1 MLFAAP
7 RATHRSAIARPIASA
22 PFHLAQPLE
31 TAAIRCVAVI
41 RIETLMPSFEKVA
54 RNGSYLKD
62 RALIARILFSLLA
75 IALVSPTQA
84 EDISRE
90 YRIKA
95 AYLYNLGKFITWP
108 NENEIPK
115 DAPITIC
122 IYGYNPFERYLDK
135 LQERQIRGRPIS
147 VRYLGENDAVDGCQ
161 LLFISQLNTLRPKLL
176 SAPPPYP
183 PILTIS
189 DDQDFLN
196 HGGHV
201 SLVANNNN
209 VQLDIDLTRAKQTG
223 FNVSASLLEIAHR
236 IQ

>member
-1 MLFAAP
+1 M
-7 RATHRSAIARPIASA
+7 R
-22 PFHLAQPLE
+22 
-31 TAAIRCVAVI
+31 
-41 RIETLMPSFEKVA
+41 SFEKIA
-54 RNGSYLKD
+54 RNGSFLKD
-62 RALIARILFSLLA
+62 RMRVASILFSLLA
-75 IALVSPTQA
+75 LVLASRTHA
-84 EDISRE
+84 EEISRE

-95 AYLYNLGKFITWP
+95 AYLYNLGKFIIWP
-108 NENEIPK
+108 NENEMPK

-122 IYGYNPFERYLDK
+122 IYGYNPFDRYLDK
-135 LQERQIRGRPIS
+135 LQERQIRGKPIS
-147 VRYLGENDAVDGCQ
+147 VRYLGENDAIDSCQ
-161 LLFISQLNTLRPKLL
+161 LLFISQLNTSRPKLL

-201 SLVANNNN
+201 SLVAANNN